1 MYSVFG
7 TVLRIRIRRIRII
20 LSDPDTKFYVLNGP
34 YHCLI
39 FKKKMKANNIV
50 VVKTIFIIVLQNKIL
65 IKTVLDPPHGF
76 DSGCFKKWLPILSAP
91 YRPFFGG
98 NIFLSSIQTALK
110 IVTFSYPTVS
120 CIMYIET
127 VTLHKVS

>member
-7 TVLRIRIRRIRII
+7 TVLRIQIRRIRII
-20 LSDPDTKFYVLNGP
+20 LPNQDTKFYIFNGP
-34 YHCLI
+34 LHCLI
-39 FKKKMKANNIV
+39 FKKKMKAKNIV
-50 VVKTIFIIVLQNKIL
+50 LVKTIFIIVLQNKIL

-120 CIMYIET
+120 CIGT
-127 VTLHKVS
+127 VTIHEIS